1 MRFPFLCLMAVSL
14 LFVGCRQPRAAREQ
28 TLSKAKESFLNALI
42 SSHVE
47 EGPFAMSYSI
57 ETVFF
62 SKNFI
67 SLYGQL
73 DVRDC
78 LPHSWH
84 RYEGKTFLT
93 VNGRIRKISL
103 DELFTQPSQKEF
115 LRSCCEEALKKDPNS
130 YFFGIQ
136 PLKTRLEVDEL
147 QTFVIDHQSLIVL
160 FQPYVVGGGVEKPFF
175 VKIPFEKLTGHWD
188 SNNIVLPLL
197 SQVIASKD
205 FVIANGMFTQKEG
218 WDGKA

>member
-28 TLSKAKESFLNALI
+28 NLSKAKENFLNALI

-67 SLYGQL
+67 SLFGQL

-78 LPHSWH
+78 LPHRWH

-93 VNGRIRKISL
+93 VNGRIRRIAL

-115 LRSCCEEALKKDPNS
+115 LRSYCEEALKKDPNS
-130 YFFGIQ
+130 YFFSIQ
-136 PLKTRLEVDEL
+136 PLMTRLEVDEL
-147 QTFVIDHQSLIVL
+147 QTFVIDHQALIII
-160 FQPYVVGGGVEKPFF
+160 FQPYVVGGGEDGPFF
-175 VKIPFEKLTGHWD
+175 VKIPFEKLAGHWD
-188 SNNIVLPLL
+188 SNNIVFPLL
-197 SQVIASKD
+197 SEVIASKD
-205 FVIANGMFTQKEG
+205 FVLAEGMFYQRGGQE
-218 WDGKA
+218 KA